1 MGTVPQPQPIRPKR
15 RRFLLILLLLP
26 LLGVASIPVATEHLR
41 AASLLLRIQNPED
54 HSRLARYHTYAVAE
68 TLANLGTP
76 SGVVR
81 ARFYKPVGASN
92 PPGMVV
98 VHGVHH
104 LGIDEPRL
112 VAFSRA
118 LCASGIQVFT
128 PELPQLA
135 DYQVS
140 HASVDNIGAATE
152 HFSRLIRKRVG
163 LLGLSFAGGEALLTA
178 ADPKHADSVAFVV
191 SIGSH
196 DDMRRVA
203 DFYAS
208 GRILRPDGAAT
219 TLKPHE
225 YGPLVLMYSHPEE
238 FFPPADVKQSREV
251 LRLLLWERVEDS
263 KQAAQRLS
271 PQSLALMQHIYAHDD
286 LQIRS
291 QLEAVIGRHAQEMAQ
306 VSPHGQLT
314 NLRVPVLLLH
324 GEIDDVIPA
333 TEMLWL
339 EKDVPPEY
347 LREAL
352 VTPLL
357 NHVSIAAEPPL
368 RQKVALL
375 HFMAELF
382 ELADESRSSSLQRAN

>member
-1 MGTVPQPQPIRPKR
+1 MGTLPQPQPIRPKH

-41 AASLLLRIQNPED
+41 AASLLLRIQNSDD
-54 HSRLARYHTYAVAE
+54 HSRLARYHTYAIAE
-68 TLANLGTP
+68 TLANVGTP
-76 SGVVR
+76 TGVVR

-92 PPGMVV
+92 PPAMVV

-118 LCASGIQVFT
+118 LCASGIQVYT

-135 DYQVS
+135 DYQIN

-152 HFSRLIRKRVG
+152 HFSQMTGRRVG

-178 ADPKHADSVAFVV
+178 ADPKYGDGVAFVV

-196 DDMRRVA
+196 DEMRRVA
-203 DFYAS
+203 EFYAS
-208 GRILRPDGAAT
+208 GQIPRPDGTAT

-225 YGPLVLMYSHPEE
+225 YGPLVLMYSHPEG
-238 FFPPADVKQSREV
+238 FFPAGDVKQAREV

-263 KQAAQRLS
+263 KQAAQLLS
-271 PQSLALMQHIYAHDD
+271 PQSQAVMQHIYAHDD
-286 LQIRS
+286 SQVRS
-291 QLEAVIGRHAQEMAQ
+291 QLDAVIGRHAQEMAQ

-324 GEIDDVIPA
+324 GETDDVIPA
-333 TEMLWL
+333 SEMLWL
-339 EKDVPPEY
+339 EKEVPPKY

-357 NHVSIAAEPPL
+357 NHVSIAGEPPL

-382 ELADESRSSSLQRAN
+382 ELADESRSSSLHRAI